1 MATAAIVVAVAFAAS
16 EDGHQQGN
24 EEAYDAKPRKDD
36 VEESKGE
43 IGGGDDPKVIVPLLG
58 FLFSHG
64 LSCYFM
70 HDTRWAIL
78 FANAATDAAVL
89 VDDGVATFEDANGV
103 LGAHLYA
110 YATRHA
116 SVLFVLCFVFASG
129 ASLFPA
135 GRGCAGEARGLLG
148 RKGCSHGRLLFT
160 YFYICECFR
169 WRGGD
174 AGVWWRWI

>member
-1 MATAAIVVAVAFAAS
+1 
-16 EDGHQQGN
+16 
-24 EEAYDAKPRKDD
+24 
-36 VEESKGE
+36 
-43 IGGGDDPKVIVPLLG
+43 
-58 FLFSHG
+58 
-64 LSCYFM
+64 M

-89 VDDGVATFEDANGV
+89 VDDGVATFENANGV

-148 RKGCSHGRLLFT
+148 RKGCSHGWLLFT

-174 AGVWWRWI
+174 AGAFCRLSRQRAVVPAIPRAVRRRRPHRVGTRGASCLCQRP